1 MKGYSWRPAVLCLL
15 AAFTGCGGGAVS
27 GNSGSQATAPF
38 LPVASLQAT
47 PAQVNAGQPVSLTWT
62 TSNAASVAIAPSVSS
77 VSLPASGSATVAPST
92 TTKYVLTA
100 TASSGGTTT
109 ATAMVTINPIPLS
122 PIAHLIIVVMQN
134 NSFDHLF
141 GTFPNS
147 VGLELNA
154 ASSDQ
159 RNAAGA
165 MVHPELQNNLDP
177 ADLNHTQA
185 SYDAAY
191 DGGKMDM
198 YAQEN
203 GVVSMN
209 YFDNSSMGTASDG
222 TQHGVA
228 TLWSYAQQY
237 ALADNFFASAMASEP
252 SNMLY
257 MTSASVGTGSDPFG
271 YPQLDACST
280 ASLKNDPNPYATVDP
295 PLTFQSVGD
304 QMTANKIPWTWY
316 QENFNTEQ
324 DASCVDYVPQENPFQ
339 YFSSTAN
346 SPNLQTFTM
355 SNFTT
360 VLSSAAPPAVMWI
373 QPAPE
378 NSMHPGAA
386 NIGNGIEWLDNLI
399 QTVKGS
405 SVWSSTAVVVVWDE
419 SGGWYDHVA
428 PPQLANTIGLGA
440 RVPVLLISPSAKSNY
455 ISHQQMDFV
464 SILRFIQWNWAL
476 GQFSDPGQA
485 AREQLSGDLCDLL
498 NVTCSSPQ

>member
-1 MKGYSWRPAVLCLL
+1 
-15 AAFTGCGGGAVS
+15 
-27 GNSGSQATAPF
+27 
-38 LPVASLQAT
+38 
-47 PAQVNAGQPVSLTWT
+47 
-62 TSNAASVAIAPSVSS
+62 
-77 VSLPASGSATVAPST
+77 
-92 TTKYVLTA
+92 VLTA
-100 TASSGGTTT
+100 TGPTGTSTT
-109 ATAMVTINPIPLS
+109 ATATVTIDTIPLS
-122 PIAHLIIVVMQN
+122 PITHLIVVVMQN

-147 VGLELNA
+147 AGLVPSS
-154 ASSDQ
+154 ASYVQVDS
-159 RNAAGA
+159 AGA
-165 MVHPELQNNLDP
+165 KVHPVLLNNLDP
-177 ADLNHTQA
+177 RDLNHTQA

-191 DGGKMDM
+191 DGGKMDR
-198 YAQEN
+198 YAFEN
-203 GVVSMN
+203 GDIAMD
-209 YFDNSSMGTASDG
+209 YFDNTSLGTASDG

-257 MTSASVGTGSDPFG
+257 MTSASAGTGNYPFG
-271 YPQLDACST
+271 YPQLDACT
-280 ASLKNDPNPYATVDP
+280 NAMLKSDPNPYATIDP
-295 PLTFQSVGD
+295 PLTFENVGD
-304 QMTANKIPWTWY
+304 QMTAKKISWAWY

-324 DASCVDYVPQENPFQ
+324 NASCIDYVPQENPFQ
-339 YFSSTAN
+339 YFTSTAN
-346 SPNLQTFTM
+346 SPNVQNFTM
-355 SNFTT
+355 TDFSAT
-360 VLSSAAPPAVMWI
+360 LSSGSSPAVMWI

-399 QTVKGS
+399 QTIKASGI
-405 SVWSSTAVVVVWDE
+405 WSSTAVVVVWDE

-428 PPQLANTIGLGA
+428 PPQFANTIGLGA

-455 ISHQQMDFV
+455 VSHQQMDFV

-476 GQFSDPGQA
+476 GKFSDPGQA